1 MSWASS
7 SKKALEEFSQSV
19 AGFEQSLT
27 SGGIK
32 LLKSC
37 LDVGRATPAR
47 RLAHRALD
55 PLRHWKARQI
65 DETAGEC
72 WKAYSDARNS
82 MLLRTH
88 TTLLPC
94 MIMQADNER
103 AARLNLIRGVLS
115 GLQYEGKHHAVVEPD
130 PDIAFEFTP
139 DCIAAE
145 RLAI

>member
-1 MSWASS
+1 
-7 SKKALEEFSQSV
+7 
-19 AGFEQSLT
+19 
-27 SGGIK
+27 
-32 LLKSC
+32 
-37 LDVGRATPAR
+37 
-47 RLAHRALD
+47 
-55 PLRHWKARQI
+55 
-65 DETAGEC
+65 
-72 WKAYSDARNS
+72 

-115 GLQYEGKHHAVVEPD
+115 GLQYEGKHQAVVEPD